1 MKTTQEKREAVRAS
15 SVKHT
20 TRMYLR
26 DTQWTAELW
35 YSGLRAG
42 KDMEARKTK
51 KYAEALCMLAAS
63 VGAEEY
69 VTLPLGGN
77 TVAVYWKDMQAALQ
91 ALANYAVRGGAI

>member
-63 VGAEEY
+63 VGSGEFATIPM
-69 VTLPLGGN
+69 VN
-77 TVAVYWKDMQAALQ
+77 TPSGFWKDAQSSLQ
-91 ALANYAVRGGAI
+91 SIADSVLRGGSI